1 MTYQNPRLPGLPGAR
16 QKEARMRRTLAVA
29 VAAATSA
36 LAIAA
41 CSSTSS
47 SSSGTSPATTTAP
60 ASSAATSSAAD
71 SGLAAATAYEQQF
84 LNTPTSIGIDTP
96 LASKPAAGKLLVGLD
111 SGLGSAKV
119 LAQYW
124 AQAAADMGWQYK
136 DLISGATPA
145 QQQAAM
151 NSAIQL
157 NPAGI
162 LTSGIP
168 NATIA
173 AQLDLAAKKGIWV
186 NSSADTDSPSGAM
199 FDTSIASP
207 DQLAQWGKMVA
218 AHVVVQSQGKAVVQD
233 FQLTAFPILLDFDKA
248 FVAAVNE
255 WCPGCKVTQNAEPAS
270 AIGTPA
276 LTSSVTSAVTKAPDT
291 NWLIFDLGDL
301 EIGVDA
307 ALKAAGLNGLH
318 IGGLTA
324 DTPNIAGLKGGTQDV
339 WTAYS
344 LPIVAYRQVD
354 SMARKFENTAT
365 LNVALPTQLITP
377 QNVASLVTD
386 SAGNYVGVTDYRDQ
400 FKKLWLGG

>member
-1 MTYQNPRLPGLPGAR
+1 
-16 QKEARMRRTLAVA
+16 MRKTLAA
-29 VAAATSA
+29 VIALTSA
-36 LAIAA
+36 LTIAA
-41 CSSTSS
+41 CSSSSSTSTSS
-47 SSSGTSPATTTAP
+47 GASSSGSG
-60 ASSAATSSAAD
+60 AAD
-71 SGLAAATAYEQQF
+71 GSSGGGSDSAGVAAAKAYETKF
-84 LNTPTSIGIDTP
+84 LNPPTSVNVSTP
-96 LASKPAAGKLLVGLD
+96 LKSKPESGKLLVGLD

-124 AQAAADMGWQYK
+124 AQAAADIGWKYK

-145 QQQAAM
+145 SQQAAM

-173 AQLDLAAKKGIWV
+173 AQLALAAKKGIWV

-199 FDTSIASP
+199 FDTSIANP
-207 DQLAQWGKMVA
+207 AQLAQWGKMVA
-218 AHVVVQSQGKAVVQD
+218 AYVIVQSQGKAVVQD
-233 FQLTAFPILLDFDKA
+233 FELTAFPILLDFDNA
-248 FVAAVNE
+248 FVAAMKQ
-255 WCPGCKVTQNAEPAS
+255 WCPDCKVTQNAEPAS
-270 AIGTPA
+270 AIGTNT
-276 LTSSVTSAVTKAPDT
+276 LTSSVTSAVTRNPST

-307 ALKAAGLNGLH
+307 ALKAAGLTGLH

-324 DTPNIAGLKGGTQDV
+324 DTPNIQGLKAGTEDV

-354 SMARKFENTAT
+354 SMARKFQGIPT
-365 LNVALPTQLITP
+365 LNAALPTQLITP
-377 QNVASLVTD
+377 QNVNSLVTD
-386 SAGNYVGVTDYRDQ
+386 SAGNYVGVADYRAQ
-400 FKKLWLGG
+400 FKKLWLVG

>member
-1 MTYQNPRLPGLPGAR
+1 
-16 QKEARMRRTLAVA
+16 MRRTLAVA

-41 CSSTSS
+41 CSSSNSSSSSS
-47 SSSGTSPATTTAP
+47 SSSGTTP
-60 ASSAATSSAAD
+60 AATASATAAATASAGN
-71 SGLAAATAYEQQF
+71 SGLAAATSYEQQF
-84 LNTPTSIGIDTP
+84 LNTPASIGVSTP
-96 LASKPAAGKLLVGLD
+96 LKSKPAPGKLLVGLD

-124 AQAAADMGWQYK
+124 AQAAADIGWKYK

-145 QQQAAM
+145 SQQAAM

-162 LTSGIP
+162 LSSGIP

-173 AQLDLAAKKGIWV
+173 SQLALAAKKGIWV
-186 NSSADTDSPSGAM
+186 NSSADTDPPDGAM
-199 FDTSIASP
+199 FDTSIANP

-218 AHVVVQSQGKAVVQD
+218 AYVIVQSQGKAVVQD
-233 FQLTAFPILLDFDKA
+233 FELTAFPILLDFDNA
-248 FVAAVNE
+248 FVAAMKQ
-255 WCPGCKVTQNAEPAS
+255 WCPNCKVTQNAEPAS
-270 AIGTPA
+270 AIGTNT
-276 LTSSVTSAVTKAPDT
+276 LTSSVTSAVTRNPST

-307 ALKAAGLNGLH
+307 ALKAAGLTGLH

-324 DTPNIAGLKGGTQDV
+324 DTPNIQGLKAGTEDV

-354 SMARKFENTAT
+354 SMARKFEGLAT
-365 LNVALPTQLITP
+365 LNAALPTQLITP
-377 QNVASLVTD
+377 QNVTSLVTD
-386 SAGNYVGVTDYRDQ
+386 SAGNYVGVSDYRTQ
-400 FKKLWLGG
+400 FKKLWLEG